1 MRVYL
6 IDKNTNEIIKEYNN
20 VIEYNEDYILY
31 QAGKGRGKL
40 YAGENEYFTNIK
52 PE

>member
-20 VIEYNEDYILY
+20 VIEYTEDYILY